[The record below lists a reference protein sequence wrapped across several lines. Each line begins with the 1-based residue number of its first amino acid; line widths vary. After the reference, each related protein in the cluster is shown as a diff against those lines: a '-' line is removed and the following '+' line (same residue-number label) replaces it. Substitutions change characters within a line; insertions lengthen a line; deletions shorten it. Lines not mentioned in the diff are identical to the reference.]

1 MKILVSGLLDS
12 DEPVS
17 VQHVMMEQLLVM
29 TIHPGWPLP
38 SCGLVEPER
47 AILVLFER
55 LKHAVESTSSHK
67 WPDKRE
73 PKVVASEVQ
82 LWARRNRPMRYRLR
96 SHYQQDHTACRCRAR
111 YGQVLDVVFSRD

>member
-55 LKHAVESTSSHK
+55 LKHALESTSSHK

-73 PKVVASEVQ
+73 PKVASEVQ

-96 SHYQQDHTACRCRAR
+96 SLPARSHGRAR